1 MFLTLHELVPGHRL
15 MLQVRDSTLGP
26 KLLHPRPPYAGR
38 GFVQE
43 RRRFWFP
50 EPQDRLQGD
59 QLDHCEYPP

>member
-1 MFLTLHELVPGHRL
+1 MHELVPGHRL

-43 RRRFWFP
+43 RERVLFP
-50 EPQDRLQGD
+50 EPQD
-59 QLDHCEYPP
+59 